1 MEILIFKKLAKE
13 MYYELELI
21 YETTKIISSSGSL
34 IFQNKKFL
42 LSELEN
48 ILVDR
53 YVLEKNPWNLCFL
66 EYSFIYIKNEIN
78 VSYNYR
84 F

>member
-21 YETTKIISSSGSL
+21 YETTELMSSSGSL
-34 IFQNKKFL
+34 IFQNKKFS
-42 LSELEN
+42 LSELKN
-48 ILVDR
+48 ILIDR
-53 YVLEKNPWNLCFL
+53 YVLEMEKIP
-66 EYSFIYIKNEIN
+66 EIF
-78 VSYNYR
+78 V

>member
-1 MEILIFKKLAKE
+1 MEIIIFKKLAKE

-21 YETTKIISSSGSL
+21 YETTELISSAPGSL

-42 LSELEN
+42 LSELKN

-53 YVLEKNPWNLCFL
+53 YVLEMEKIP
-66 EYSFIYIKNEIN
+66 EIF
-78 VSYNYR
+78 V